1 MQLLGWKH
9 SSKNTF
15 KKKDQWIKESR
26 VLCKIAWCEPQI
38 VYCDLTKG
46 FKHKPMY
53 FMRTI
58 SNIRSQLKQLDDAI
72 RTEFLPA
79 ITGGINYSDI
89 EKRLMP
95 LPPRFGGLEIPIFS
109 ESGQREYEFSTILSK
124 DSTTD
129 IINQQRQFAAKN
141 NAKKIKSKK
150 QKKKQ
155 KKSKLT
161 KIQYHNEQL
170 QKSQSTLSEE
180 QKRVNELN
188 GEQGASS
195 WLTTIPLSEEGYD
208 LTKQLFWDLIR
219 ISYGWTLTRLPS
231 SCECGIKFDIQHALS
246 CKKGDFVSL
255 DTTKSRA
262 FLFVWLFFP

>member
-1 MQLLGWKH
+1 
-9 SSKNTF
+9 
-15 KKKDQWIKESR
+15 
-26 VLCKIAWCEPQI
+26 
-38 VYCDLTKG
+38 
-46 FKHKPMY
+46 MY

-58 SNIRSQLKQLDDAI
+58 PNIKSQLKQLDDAI

-95 LPPRFGGLEIPIFS
+95 LPPRFGVLEIPIFS

-124 DSTTD
+124 DSTTN
-129 IINQQRQFAAKN
+129 IINQQRQLAANN

-150 QKKKQ
+150 KKK
-155 KKSKLT
+155 KLT

-170 QKSQSTLSEE
+170 QKLQSTLSEE

-188 GEQGASS
+188 GEQGTSS
-195 WLTTIPLSEEGYD
+195 WLTTIPLSEEGYR

-219 ISYGWTLTRLPS
+219 ISYGWTLTRPPS
-231 SCECGIKFDIQHALS
+231 NCEFGIKFDIQHALS

-255 DTTKSRA
+255 DTTTSKV
-262 FLFVWLFFP
+262 FLFIWLFFP